1 MDDALRVRSAPAIAA
16 LALLGVAGPGAAAGP
31 PVPLSLLLS
40 APARVAVGESR
51 DIAVT
56 FANGGSTPVAVLPN
70 MVRLHIE
77 GAGAQYVPY
86 PGPPIDPWEGASE
99 LAPGGAVTVELRD
112 TSDKRGI
119 WRLPRGTHRITA
131 VYEVTADLA
140 PPQTM
145 ANPGEVWRGRLESQP
160 VTMVISR

>member
-1 MDDALRVRSAPAIAA
+1 
-16 LALLGVAGPGAAAGP
+16 
-31 PVPLSLLLS
+31 
-40 APARVAVGESR
+40 
-51 DIAVT
+51 
-56 FANGGSTPVAVLPN
+56 VAVLPN
-70 MVRLHIE
+70 MVRLRIE

-99 LAPGGAVTVELRD
+99 LAPGGAATVEFRD

-119 WRLPRGTHRITA
+119 WRLPPGSHRITA

-145 ANPGEVWRGRLESQP
+145 ANPGGVWRGRLESQP
-160 VTMVISR
+160 VTMIISR